1 AGVVNHPSLW
11 QYGGYNEIQEPRKK
25 NMLIN
30 YERLQELLGF
40 ENYDQLQHAHKGWIE
55 DYLNAGKQT
64 REDEWTE
71 SIAAGS
77 KSFIERVKEI
87 LGGRAIGR
95 DVQEGEV
102 GYQLRE
108 SAASYK
114 PLFRPEKVDIG
125 PKNAYLWDI
134 SRD

>member
-1 AGVVNHPSLW
+1 V
-11 QYGGYNEIQEPRKK
+11 
-25 NMLIN
+25 LIN
-30 YERLQELLGF
+30 YKRLQELLGF
-40 ENYDQLQHAHKGWIE
+40 NNYDQLRYTHKEWIE
-55 DYLNAGKQT
+55 EYLSAGKQS

-95 DVQEGEV
+95 DVQEREGGFE
-102 GYQLRE
+102 LRE

-114 PLFRPEKVDIG
+114 PLFRPKKVDIG
-125 PKNAYLWDI
+125 PKNAYFWDI
-134 SRD
+134 S